1 RQVRFMSTTLVEDT
15 FSKHDY
21 DRCSDPYAVCT
32 RLTSLLAQQIKDE
45 LNNFKLQEMIVH
57 HQSR

>member
-1 RQVRFMSTTLVEDT
+1 FITTTKVQDT

-21 DRCSDPYAVCT
+21 DRASDPYAVCT
-32 RLTSLLAQQIKDE
+32 RLTALLAQQIKDE
-45 LNNFKLQEMIVH
+45 LNTFKLQEMMVH